1 MDPRLSV
8 ALPVLPALAHAAVL
22 RWEADHL
29 VEHSGAAWAD
39 LVDMLRDLSV
49 VVVVFAVGLVALA
62 LLTRIPDM
70 SRAAMWVLVATLV
83 PQVGWLAVIGFL
95 DLTAAALCTVVVL
108 VAASVAAVASL
119 RRVQSRSA

>member
-1 MDPRLSV
+1 MDPRLAV

-22 RWEADHL
+22 RWEANYV

-49 VVVVFAVGLVALA
+49 VLVVFAVGLVVLA
-62 LLTRIPDM
+62 SLTRVPDLT
-70 SRAAMWVLVATLV
+70 RAAMWVLVATLV
-83 PQVGWLAVIGFL
+83 PQVGWLAVIGWL
-95 DLTAAALCTVVVL
+95 DLRAAAPATLIVL
-108 VAASVAAVASL
+108 VAASVAAVVSL